1 MIIITENSI
10 KVLEFLQKHPNKEY
24 TKHEIVEELDISMA
38 AVTGSVNGLI
48 KKGLADERIEVFKPL
63 QAGSKPTEIRWVKIN
78 DAGVKF
84 DPAEEE
90 RRIAR
95 EKAEA
100 TALRKQARAQAKL
113 ERAKRNA
120 VL

>member
-1 MIIITENSI
+1 MTENSV
-10 KVLEFLQKHPNKEY
+10 KVLEFLKKHPNKEF

-38 AVTGSVNGLI
+38 AVTGSVNGLV
-48 KKGLADERIEVFKPL
+48 KKGLADERLEVFKPL
-63 QAGSKPTEIRWVKIN
+63 SAGSKPTEIRWVKIN
-78 DAGVKF
+78 EEGLKF
-84 DPAEEE
+84 DPVEEE

>member
-1 MIIITENSI
+1 MTENST
-10 KVLEFLQKHPNKEY
+10 KVLEFLQKHPNKEF
-24 TKHEIVEELDISMA
+24 TKHELVEELDISMA
-38 AVTGSVNGLI
+38 AVTGSVNGLLR
-48 KKGLADERIEVFKPL
+48 KGLAEERSEVFKPL
-63 QAGSKPTEIRWVKIN
+63 YAGGKPTEIRWVKIN
-78 DAGVKF
+78 EAGLKF

-100 TALRKQARAQAKL
+100 TALRKQARVQAKL

>member
-1 MIIITENSI
+1 MTENSS
-10 KVLEFLQKHPNKEY
+10 KVLDCLKKHPNKEF
-24 TKHEIVEELDISMA
+24 TKHELVEELDISIA
-38 AVTGSVNGLI
+38 AVTGSVNGLV
-48 KKGLADERIEVFKPL
+48 KKGLAEERTEIFKPL
-63 QAGSKPTEIRWVKIN
+63 KAGGKPTEVRWVKIN
-78 DAGVKF
+78 EAGLAF
-84 DPAEEE
+84 DPVEEE

-100 TALRKQARAQAKL
+100 TAARKAARAAAKM